1 MIAFAS
7 AVQEPD
13 AYRDRAG
20 PGVALAAE
28 PGSAVDVLAA
38 TSSICRSLN
47 LLLDRAARHDDLEAL
62 VIVGEDAQIAD
73 PDLCAKVRRALAD
86 PDVAVVGCAGASGVS
101 GAAWWEGAVVAGDV
115 RLRYGEYGGGE
126 LDAFGWARAGRP
138 PAEVDAVAGFLLALS
153 PWAVRTLRFDEG
165 LALGFGY
172 EVDFCAQARAAGRK
186 VVVEDLRVIQHASL
200 ELIDEPETWT
210 EAHVRL
216 AEKWDGHLPS
226 APPRPDDWKA
236 RARLAEAE
244 RDAAQT
250 ILFSEY
256 SRREAQLLPLQREL
270 DAMTSTFGWKLTE
283 PLRLANAYRRWKA
296 RGGSPPWRAEEPRR
310 RSRG

>member
-13 AYRDRAG
+13 GYREHAG
-20 PGVALAAE
+20 PGIALAAE
-28 PGSAVDVLAA
+28 PGSVVDVLAA
-38 TSSICRSLN
+38 TSSVCRSLN
-47 LLLDRAARHDDLEAL
+47 LLLDRAAARDDLEAL
-62 VIVGEDAQIAD
+62 VIVGEDAQITD

-86 PDVAVVGCAGASGVS
+86 PDVAVVGCVGATGVA

-115 RLRYGEYGGGE
+115 RLRYGEFGGGE
-126 LDAFGWARAGRP
+126 LDAFAWARAGRP
-138 PAEVDAVAGFLLALS
+138 PAEVDAVAGFLLAVS
-153 PWAVRTLRFDEG
+153 PWAVAALRFDET
-165 LALGFGY
+165 LALGIGY
-172 EVDFCAQARAAGRK
+172 EVDFCAQAREAGRK
-186 VVVEDLRVIQHASL
+186 VVVEDLGVLHHASL
-200 ELIDEPETWT
+200 ELAEEPEAWT

-216 AEKWDGHLPS
+216 AEKWDGRLPG
-226 APPRPDDWKA
+226 APPRPDDWKT

-270 DAMTSTFGWKLTE
+270 DAMTSTLGWKLTE

-296 RGGSPPWRAEEPRR
+296 RGGSPPWKAQERQRRPR
-310 RSRG
+310 G